1 MESPNRIEKSM
12 IGKKG
17 RIGPVPVTPKMSVRY
32 PHWNTNTVIP
42 KALMP

>member
-17 RIGPVPVTPKMSVRY
+17 KIGPVPVTLEDVSQVSPLEHKTR
-32 PHWNTNTVIP
+32 
-42 KALMP
+42 